1 MNVKGNIKRI
11 KSCLNAGIKNM
22 KSRIKNRGGFSL
34 IELMI
39 VVAIIGVLVAVAVPN
54 FQKFLA
60 RSKQTEAKTNLGTL
74 YGAHK
79 AFYGE
84 WNIYS
89 GRFKE
94 IGFTPEGH
102 LRYHITNGEK
112 GTDLP
117 SNYPVSAPGE
127 VFNTKIYCGVKISGE
142 GSDGGDG
149 TCAEISIYAKAP
161 ATATTE
167 TPSAT
172 AFRAAAASQLDGDA
186 PFDEWTINQAKEL
199 KNKVADL

>member
-1 MNVKGNIKRI
+1 
-11 KSCLNAGIKNM
+11 M

-54 FQKFLA
+54 FQTFLA

-102 LRYHITNGEK
+102 LRYHITNG
-112 GTDLP
+112 GLGPDMPT
-117 SNYPVSAPGE
+117 NYPVTTPGTSFDTL
-127 VFNTKIYCGVKISGE
+127 VYCTVSLSTGL
-142 GSDGGDG
+142 DGGKN
-149 TCAEISIYAKAP
+149 TCAEVVTYAKTPTTGKVAP
-161 ATATTE
+161 TDD
-167 TPSAT
+167 
-172 AFRAAAASQLDGDA
+172 AFLAIAASQLDGDT
-186 PFDEWTINQAKEL
+186 PLDEWTIDQSKALRNVVQDIG
-199 KNKVADL
+199 N